1 MAPFDLSGL
10 STVQTGL
17 IYLAI
22 GFSFGFI
29 LERGGLGDARKLAA
43 QFYLHDMTVIKVM
56 FTGIAVAALLV
67 AWAGAIGWL
76 DLDGV
81 WVNPTYIWPGM
92 IGGILLG
99 MGFLIGG
106 Y

>member
-10 STVQTGL
+10 STVQAGL
-17 IYLAI
+17 LYLAI

-29 LERGGLGDARKLAA
+29 LERAGFGSARKLAA
-43 QFYLHDMTVIKVM
+43 QFFLHDMTVIKVM
-56 FTGIAVAALLV
+56 FTGIMTAALLV
-67 AWAGAIGWL
+67 AWAGALGWL
-76 DLDGV
+76 DLDAI
-81 WVNPTYIWPGM
+81 WVNPTYVWPAVV
-92 IGGILLG
+92 GGLLLG